1 MKERAFAF
9 DVPMESMECIMVDS
23 SIDPMKGFLIDPM
36 RGFLIDRMR
45 GFLIDPM
52 RGFLI
57 DPMRGFLIGS
67 SIDSSTDSSID
78 SLSAV
83 LLESS
88 ASIPHQFDP
97 PLPPNLPANPLHS
110 LLPLL
115 LSFPLPFLP

>member
-1 MKERAFAF
+1 MKERAFEF
-9 DVPMESMECIMVDS
+9 DVLMELMECIMVDS
-23 SIDPMKGFLIDPM
+23 
-36 RGFLIDRMR
+36 
-45 GFLIDPM
+45 LIDPM

-57 DPMRGFLIGS
+57 DPMKGFLIDRMRGFLIGS

>member
-1 MKERAFAF
+1 MKERVFEF
-9 DVPMESMECIMVDS
+9 DVQMELMESLLIDS
-23 SIDPMKGFLIDPM
+23 LIDP
-36 RGFLIDRMR
+36 MR

-67 SIDSSTDSSID
+67 STDSSIDSSIDSSTDS
-78 SLSAV
+78 LSAI

-110 LLPLL
+110 LPPLL